1 MTLKRFWERKK
12 KNLDNWSDWIRRLA
26 LLFFILLF
34 REENWS
40 AGKTPKNGTEA
51 GPEAGEGEDR
61 GGNYDGP
68 PGMDPDGVIESNWDK
83 VLHTIQSISTFTL
96 N

>member
-1 MTLKRFWERKK
+1 MDDDLLPYFS
-12 KNLDNWSDWIRRLA
+12 NLTNCSMVC
-26 LLFFILLF
+26 F

-40 AGKTPKNGTEA
+40 AKAPKNGTEER
-51 GPEAGEGEDR
+51 PEGEAEER

-83 VLHTIQSISTFTL
+83 VSLLLCHFTAL
-96 N
+96 AHNLSCSF

>member
-1 MTLKRFWERKK
+1 MEVWNNRF
-12 KNLDNWSDWIRRLA
+12 LIFL
-26 LLFFILLF
+26 LLF

-83 VLHTIQSISTFTL
+83 VWHLYSLHTNISL
-96 N
+96 